1 MEFFTQKQIDEIREC
16 FNFYTID
23 GIVHSVPQLRCI
35 LRSLG
40 YSPIASKIVAYFEKT
55 KHPLN
60 FASFLEIAKEEHNS
74 CDELTEITK
83 ALKGLYRDRM
93 LSMPINE
100 FRSILTSIGE
110 RMSQQEIDNLL
121 EQVSIGGVVPHQ
133 KLSSTF
139 QCSQS
144 ISK

>member
-16 FNFYTID
+16 FNFYSQD
-23 GIVHSVPQLRCI
+23 GLVHSVPQLRCI

-40 YSPIASKIVAYFEKT
+40 YSPTASKTVTYFEET
-55 KHPLN
+55 KHPLD

-74 CDELTEITK
+74 SDELAEITK
-83 ALKGLYRDRM
+83 ALKALYRDGM
-93 LSMPINE
+93 FSMPISE

-110 RMSQQEIDNLL
+110 RMSHQEIDSLL
-121 EQVSIGGVVPHQ
+121 EQVAVGDMVPHQ
-133 KLSSTF
+133 KLI
-139 QCSQS
+139 QY